1 MKIDVVLGTRPE
13 LIKLA
18 PVIRELKSIR
28 SDILVSIT
36 LTGQHKDIINDFL
49 EWFEITPNINL
60 EIANNSNDLV
70 RMCAENF
77 VKYND
82 YIQQNKF
89 DGIIVQGDTSSGLFS
104 SLSAF
109 YNKIPIFHV
118 EAGLRSHNN
127 VSPFPEEMNRKII
140 SQISDLH
147 FCPTQLNKDNLLRE
161 GIKPDQIF
169 VTGNTVVD
177 ALKFTLDKNMTLD
190 FESRLQPHS
199 DFVLITL
206 HRRESWGESLNEI
219 LTGIQDSAKANP
231 EFVYVFIM
239 HANRALKKIVESHL
253 SGFPNIKLYDPTDY
267 QNMISLISASSFIL
281 TDSGGIQEEGV
292 ALSKKVLVARDETDR
307 PEGVQAGYASLIGR
321 KTLSIRDAL
330 NEAIA
335 NKEFESHLNKIYG
348 DGDSAIKISNEIIK
362 FLENSIEV

>member
-18 PVIRELKSIR
+18 PVIKELKSLNH
-28 SDILVSIT
+28 DILVSVT

-49 EWFEITPNINL
+49 EWFEITPNVNL

-70 RMCAENF
+70 RMCAENL

-127 VSPFPEEMNRKII
+127 MSPFPEEMNRKII
-140 SQISDLH
+140 SQISGLH
-147 FCPTQLNKDNLLRE
+147 FCPTQLNKDNLIRE

-177 ALKFTLDKNMTLD
+177 ALKFTLDKNSTLN
-190 FESRLQPHS
+190 FESKLQPHS
-199 DFVLITL
+199 DFALITL
-206 HRRESWGESLNEI
+206 HRRESWGDSLNEI
-219 LTGIQDSAKANP
+219 LNGVQESAKANP
-231 EFVYVFIM
+231 EFIYVFIM
-239 HANRALKKIVESHL
+239 HANKALKKIVESHL
-253 SGFPNIKLYDPTDY
+253 SGFSNIKLYDPTDY
-267 QNMISLISASSFIL
+267 QNMISLISSSSFIL

-307 PEGVQAGYASLIGR
+307 PEGVHAGYASLIGR
-321 KTLSIRDAL
+321 KTRAIRQAL

-335 NKEFESHLNKIYG
+335 NKGLESQLNKVYG
-348 DGDSAIKISNEIIK
+348 NGDSAVKIANEIVK
-362 FLENSIEV
+362 FLENSIEN